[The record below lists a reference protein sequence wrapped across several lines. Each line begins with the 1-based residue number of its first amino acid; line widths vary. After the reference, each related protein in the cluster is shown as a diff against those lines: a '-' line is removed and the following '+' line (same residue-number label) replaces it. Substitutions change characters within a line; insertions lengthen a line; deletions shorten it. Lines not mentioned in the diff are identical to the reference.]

1 MNMKRSLKL
10 ILLLILLPV
19 FLYSGVQ
26 VYRICSAY
34 ASAEAQYDALTM
46 YVSPPSSPPPQTE
59 DAPVAAPEVVPAE
72 PQTDAVEPSETPEEA
87 LWPQVDF
94 QALSAINPDIVAW
107 ILIDGTGI
115 HYPVVQGQDNDFYLN
130 HQFDKSANRAGCLF
144 LDAAND
150 ASFADLN
157 SIIYGH
163 YTKDR
168 SMFYELRGYK
178 QQDFFDAHPT
188 GWLITPSAV
197 YKLRFFSGY
206 VSDVYSAAWDMDFTE
221 KDYRTWL
228 NDCIRQSFFAADI
241 RPDENSRVL
250 TLSTCSYEFENA
262 RFVLHAVL
270 EEQQQGA

>member
-1 MNMKRSLKL
+1 MNMKKFVKL
-10 ILLLILLPV
+10 LLLLILLPV

-34 ASAEAQYDALTM
+34 ARAEAQYDQLTM
-46 YVSPPSSPPPQTE
+46 YVTQPVAPPLQTE
-59 DAPVAAPEVVPAE
+59 EPPAAAPEVIPDE
-72 PQTDAVEPSETPEEA
+72 PETDVEEPSDVPEETP
-87 LWPQVDF
+87 WPQVDF

-115 HYPVVQGQDNDFYLN
+115 HYPVVQGQDNDFYLT
-130 HQFDKSANRAGCLF
+130 HQFDKSPNRAGCLF
-144 LDAAND
+144 VDAAND

-157 SIIYGH
+157 TIIYGH

-206 VSDVYSAAWDMDFTE
+206 VSDVYGSAWDMDFTE
-221 KDYRTWL
+221 TDYRTWL
-228 NDCIRQSFFAADI
+228 NDCIRQSFFAADVL
-241 RPDENSRVL
+241 PDENSRVL

-270 EEQQQGA
+270 EAQQ